1 MCLAFC
7 TLYVERGAT
16 PALHL
21 KGEGGRGGEGL
32 AGGGKKGG
40 GQARGGRPRGD
51 LQQQHCRSSEFVKNI
66 FS

>member
-21 KGEGGRGGEGL
+21 KGGEMGGGGGTKKQPNNCSGGGQGGGDGGRGGHQK
-32 AGGGKKGG
+32 AT
-40 GQARGGRPRGD
+40 
-51 LQQQHCRSSEFVKNI
+51 
-66 FS
+66 